1 MRLKHLI
8 GIMVPGVRSI
18 ESFYLV
24 LLTILLLARTVLS
37 IRVAEV
43 MGSNAQSLVE
53 MNLKKFVRGVL
64 ALGAIAIPASVV
76 NSLLKYFTNMLS
88 IRFRKRLS
96 LHVHEKYLDGITF
109 YKASMGNN
117 IDNIDQRIT
126 QDIDQFATN
135 ISSLYATTFKPVVD
149 IGTRSF
155 FWSLIFC
162 LPRHFLSSKDSNIMC
177 FSLNT
182 TILTHTLLPSH
193 GH

>member
-1 MRLKHLI
+1 MRLKHLL
-8 GIMVPGVRSI
+8 GIMVPGFRSI
-18 ESFYLV
+18 ESLYLV
-24 LLTILLLARTVLS
+24 VLTILLLARTILS

-64 ALGAIAIPASVV
+64 TLGAIAIPASVV

-149 IGTRSF
+149 IGTSIIFILLLLASF
-155 FWSLIFC
+155 LPFC
-162 LPRHFLSSKDSNIMC
+162 GRY
-177 FSLNT
+177 
-182 TILTHTLLPSH
+182 
-193 GH
+193 G